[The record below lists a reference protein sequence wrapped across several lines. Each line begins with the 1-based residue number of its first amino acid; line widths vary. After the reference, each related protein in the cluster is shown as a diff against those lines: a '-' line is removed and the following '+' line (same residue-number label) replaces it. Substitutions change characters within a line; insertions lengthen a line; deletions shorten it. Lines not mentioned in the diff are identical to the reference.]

1 MNRQRMFR
9 SLAAAGAVVFAV
21 GSADNMARAADDTI
35 LIGGSLCL
43 TGIQAPLDEP
53 GLRGV
58 ELAVKAI
65 NDKGGVLG
73 KQLRFINLD
82 GQSDPVT
89 VGTNAQ
95 QLIAEGIEYMIS
107 PCDFDMGSPANRAA
121 QEAGIVGISTCASSP
136 LAGSVT
142 QGDKQFT
149 LAMWNTTMGSAA
161 AEYAHDTK
169 GWETAYVVTDTFI
182 DYTTSLSEFFIEH
195 FESLGGTVIA
205 EDKYTQGAQDFSAQ
219 LARLKRLDE
228 QPDVIFISSY
238 MPDLGTI
245 IRDIRQ
251 AGIDSPIMGGDSY
264 DDSGL
269 FDVLGEK
276 YGNDIYFV
284 AHSFME
290 PGVTPDMAEFL
301 ELYQEEY
308 GEEPDTAMVATGW
321 DVVQVFADAAERAGT
336 TDGEALAKAME
347 NHEFDLLTGKLTWSD
362 AATGHEPDKDA
373 PMVELKDG
381 VPTFVGWIRPT
392 NLPKPAYLVKY
403 LERQGE

>member
-1 MNRQRMFR
+1 MIQCIG
-9 SLAAAGAVVFAV
+9 AAGAMLFSVVILNVPAH
-21 GSADNMARAADDTI
+21 AQNDAI

-53 GLRGV
+53 GMRGV
-58 ELAVKAI
+58 ELAVKTI
-65 NDKGGVLG
+65 NEKGGVLG

-82 GQSDPVT
+82 GKSDPVT

-95 QLIAEGIEYMIS
+95 QLIAEGVEYMIS

-121 QEAGIVGISTCASSP
+121 QQAGIVGISTCASSP
-136 LAGSVT
+136 LAGSIT

-161 AEYAHDTK
+161 AQYAYETR
-169 GWETAYVVTDTFI
+169 GWKTAYVVTDTFI
-182 DYTTSLSEFFIEH
+182 DYTTSLSEYFIEH
-195 FESLGGTVIA
+195 FETLGGVLIA
-205 EDKYTQGAQDFSAQ
+205 EDKYTQGTQDFSAQ
-219 LARLKRLDE
+219 LARLKRVE
-228 QPDVIFISSY
+228 QEPDVIFISSY

-251 AGIDSPIMGGDSY
+251 AGINSPIMGGDSY

-284 AHSFME
+284 AHSFMA
-290 PGVTPDMAEFL
+290 PDVTPDMAEFL
-301 ELYQEEY
+301 DLYQKEY
-308 GEEPDTAMVATGW
+308 GQAPDTAMVATGW
-321 DVVQVFADAAERAGT
+321 DVIQVFAEAAEIAGT
-336 TDGEALAKAME
+336 TEGAALAKAME
-347 NHEFDLLTGKLTWSD
+347 NHEFNLLTGRLTWSD

-373 PMVELKDG
+373 PLVELKDG
-381 VPTFVGWIRPT
+381 VPSFVGWIRPT
-392 NLPKPAYLVKY
+392 NLPKPDYLVKF
-403 LERQGE
+403 LERQAK